1 MQVLTFE
8 NFKNRGLVCLSHSN
22 TEHLLD
28 LLEDAQ
34 ATLALMLTSRHIGPL
49 RDEAA
54 AWAIKLKEISEVL
67 EQVRE
72 RNFLRLLIG
81 TINRTQQL
89 VVIYC
94 FFSALQSLVR
104 LRKRQ
109 IIIIYV

>member
-1 MQVLTFE
+1 M
-8 NFKNRGLVCLSHSN
+8 SHSN

-67 EQVRE
+67 EQVRLNRVE
-72 RNFLRLLIG
+72 ENKKSLF
-81 TINRTQQL
+81 RTQITAFL
-89 VVIYC
+89 
-94 FFSALQSLVR
+94 A
-104 LRKRQ
+104 
-109 IIIIYV
+109 

>member
-1 MQVLTFE
+1 M
-8 NFKNRGLVCLSHSN
+8 SHSN

-67 EQVRE
+67 EQVR
-72 RNFLRLLIG
+72 L
-81 TINRTQQL
+81 NRVEENKTLCSQHFWQWKASM
-89 VVIYC
+89 VMIDE
-94 FFSALQSLVR
+94 
-104 LRKRQ
+104 
-109 IIIIYV
+109 I

>member
-1 MQVLTFE
+1 M
-8 NFKNRGLVCLSHSN
+8 CLSHSN

-72 RNFLRLLIG
+72 KGSKINNHKHRHKLII
-81 TINRTQQL
+81 TKYASLFINWKLTKKHL
-89 VVIYC
+89 SE
-94 FFSALQSLVR
+94 FAKLMF
-104 LRKRQ
+104 
-109 IIIIYV
+109 

>member
-1 MQVLTFE
+1 M
-8 NFKNRGLVCLSHSN
+8 SHSN

-72 RNFLRLLIG
+72 KEINIYHFEVENCTFNTLASLRSC
-81 TINRTQQL
+81 
-89 VVIYC
+89 YSEC
-94 FFSALQSLVR
+94 
-104 LRKRQ
+104 
-109 IIIIYV
+109 

>member
-1 MQVLTFE
+1 M
-8 NFKNRGLVCLSHSN
+8 CLSHSN

-67 EQVRE
+67 EQVCE
-72 RNFLRLLIG
+72 LEG
-81 TINRTQQL
+81 
-89 VVIYC
+89 
-94 FFSALQSLVR
+94 S
-104 LRKRQ
+104 Q
-109 IIIIYV
+109 IPHPTSFQYHQ

>member
-1 MQVLTFE
+1 MTPRVQLILTNSSKLVFFFSSKSYSLYMRCCLQVLTFE

-67 EQVRE
+67 EQVQLYE
-72 RNFLRLLIG
+72 RTEAR
-81 TINRTQQL
+81 
-89 VVIYC
+89 
-94 FFSALQSLVR
+94 
-104 LRKRQ
+104 
-109 IIIIYV
+109 

>member
-1 MQVLTFE
+1 M
-8 NFKNRGLVCLSHSN
+8 SHSN

-67 EQVRE
+67 EQVRLNRVE
-72 RNFLRLLIG
+72 ENANNSIFLALEGIYGQDRCHLI
-81 TINRTQQL
+81 IHSSSPL
-89 VVIYC
+89 
-94 FFSALQSLVR
+94 F
-104 LRKRQ
+104 KH
-109 IIIIYV
+109 

>member
-1 MQVLTFE
+1 M
-8 NFKNRGLVCLSHSN
+8 SHSN

-67 EQVRE
+67 EQVPSGY
-72 RNFLRLLIG
+72 FLRKLELTLYYFI
-81 TINRTQQL
+81 
-89 VVIYC
+89 
-94 FFSALQSLVR
+94 LQSISLGH
-104 LRKRQ
+104 
-109 IIIIYV
+109 